1 MPFLLYFAVSSVVAS
16 DTIPCNIRLHVLDK
30 IMQLQVFKPGDE
42 PLIAAAVLDLFSLLP
57 QASQFVESLIKQ
69 TVRLEMAL
77 PRYKPCLSASPF
89 KEPLAKYLNRHYA
102 SKFLFSR
109 GIVFVGIETQVPS

>member
-1 MPFLLYFAVSSVVAS
+1 MPSFVHFAFHQYLHLIQSLLIF
-16 DTIPCNIRLHVLDK
+16 TRMLDK

-42 PLIAAAVLDLFSLLP
+42 PLIAAAVLDLFALLP
-57 QASQFVESLIKQ
+57 QSSQFVESLVKQ

-89 KEPLAKYLNRHYA
+89 REPLAKYLNRHFA
-102 SKFLFSR
+102 SKFGLFDR
-109 GIVFVGIETQVPS
+109 FPFCQC

>member
-1 MPFLLYFAVSSVVAS
+1 MASRVSSFFRTFCVSSGFAS
-16 DTIPCNIRLHVLDK
+16 DPIPFDSHPNVLDK

-42 PLIAAAVLDLFSLLP
+42 PLIAAAVLDLFALLP
-57 QASQFVESLIKQ
+57 QSSQFVESLVKQ

-89 KEPLAKYLNRHYA
+89 REPLAKYLNRHFA
-102 SKFLFSR
+102 SKFGLFDR
-109 GIVFVGIETQVPS
+109 FPFCQY